1 MNKTRSPIVTYAD
14 VGGVRKSDGDTV
26 DGIVLSE
33 VNCPPWLY
41 GLPGA

>member
-1 MNKTRSPIVTYAD
+1 MNEARSPIITSVV

-41 GLPGA
+41 DLPGA